1 MQLCNLI
8 LIKWLQSEFNIMH
21 KKYHKTIALLILG
34 GLITIHVYNSNPYNG
49 PILPCIFYKI
59 TGLYCPGCGMS
70 RALNALLHNKI
81 YQSFRF
87 NSLPYIFAP
96 LSLILYYRY
105 KSNKSYN
112 FIIYIMILIS
122 ILYMILRNM
131 TYFKYLSPTYIPI

>member
-1 MQLCNLI
+1 MN
-8 LIKWLQSEFNIMH
+8 

-49 PILPCIFYKI
+49 PILPCVFYKI

-70 RALNALLHNKI
+70 RALNALLHKKF

-105 KSNKSYN
+105 KNNKSYN
-112 FIIYIMILIS
+112 FIVYIMILIS
-122 ILYMILRNM
+122 IIYMILRNI
-131 TYFKYLSPTYIPI
+131 TYFKYLAPTYIPI